1 MGALS
6 QTHLWDLSRAIKEKD
21 NDNTK
26 KNRTL
31 NLQRTAN
38 KYAAKCRFCRKLML
52 IFSSFVTKQ
61 PSSNLRLWGAKRAF
75 SSYQCGLGS
84 NPPVDAICGLSL
96 LLRFSRGTPRTPTP
110 PPPTNI
116 FKSNLI
122 QKGSRCTSTPSH
134 SEKTIGMRKGVA
146 MQGSRMVDKEP
157 CCVCSTTKSLYF
169 Y

>member
-1 MGALS
+1 MHCS
-6 QTHLWDLSRAIKEKD
+6 QTHSQDLSCAIKEKD
-21 NDNTK
+21 NNK
-26 KNRTL
+26 KRRTL
-31 NLQRTAN
+31 KLQRTAN

-96 LLRFSRGTPRTPTP
+96 LLRFSRGSPHTPTP

-116 FKSNLI
+116 SKSNLI

-134 SEKTIGMRKGVA
+134 SEKNHRDEEGGGYARLQNGRQRTMLHV
-146 MQGSRMVDKEP
+146 
-157 CCVCSTTKSLYF
+157 F
-169 Y
+169 YHKIIIFLLI

>member
-26 KNRTL
+26 KKRTL

-61 PSSNLRLWGAKRAF
+61 PSSNLCLWGAKRAF

-96 LLRFSRGTPRTPTP
+96 LLRFSRGTPCTPTP
-110 PPPTNI
+110 PPNI
-116 FKSNLI
+116 SKSNLI

-134 SEKTIGMRKGVA
+134 SEKTIGMRRGVA

-157 CCVCSTTKSLYF
+157 CCMCSTTKSLYF